1 MIEFIRSLLLQ
12 ASHTASNTK
21 ATKVLQD
28 STNRNIT
35 GHHEIVSMKTRVIAQ
50 N

>member
-1 MIEFIRSLLLQ
+1 MVDFIRPLLLQ
-12 ASHTASNTK
+12 ASHTAYNTK

-35 GHHEIVSMKTRVIAQ
+35 GHVIVSMNCRALVES
-50 N
+50 